1 MKQLLTTL
9 ILLLSVGSLFSQTT
23 LSITE
28 ARSSDANGILT
39 NLGTEVVIEGK
50 AIGTNYNPAGQT
62 FAIYSAQEGIG
73 ISVYSES
80 DALGYTFS
88 ANDNLRITGTLDQ
101 FRGLAQI
108 AATSIEVL
116 QNDGTAIEPRATT
129 VLDENTESALVTFR
143 NATVVDPANWRTDDL
158 GSGFNLQMTNGTETI
173 TVRIDSD
180 TDIAGMAAPT
190 GTFDITGLG
199 GQFDAQEPLD
209 EGYQLLPRSISDINP
224 YNTDGGG
231 GGNDPMYRVLTM
243 PEVRMND
250 ANGIPSLNDELVEVT
265 ATVYGLNRR
274 DGGLQ
279 FTIIDDNNVGV
290 GIFNFDNDF
299 GYTVAQGDMVTVQ
312 GTLGHF
318 NGLTQITPDTIMMIS
333 SDNPLVSPR
342 VVTELD
348 ESTESSLVVIEPVDV
363 EDATQWA
370 GNGGNFNV
378 NFISSTGA
386 TTAVRIEDQTEI
398 SNVSFPGT
406 VGTVYQ
412 GIGGQFDNNDPRDEG
427 YQLLPRDLDDIIFVL
442 NTQDQYQGAVSIY
455 PNPSES
461 MIHVKADDRVLGL
474 ELFDLQGRSLAQI
487 ADNNTMDAS
496 VLNTGAYLLVVTFEN
511 GVYAEKVFVK

>member
-1 MKQLLTTL
+1 MKQLFTTV
-9 ILLLSVGSLFSQTT
+9 ILLVLVGSLLSQTQ

-39 NLGTEVVIEGK
+39 NLGTQVVIEGK

-62 FAIYSAQEGIG
+62 FAIYSAQESLG

-80 DALGYTFS
+80 DPLGYTFN

-108 AATSIEVL
+108 AATSIEVI
-116 QNDGTAIEPRATT
+116 QNDGTAIEPRETT

-158 GSGFNLQMTNGTETI
+158 GSGFNLQMTNGTQTI

-199 GQFDAQEPLD
+199 GQFDPQEPLD
-209 EGYQLLPRSISDINP
+209 EGYQLLPRSITDINP

-231 GGNDPMYRVLTM
+231 GGGDPMYRVLTM

-265 ATVYGLNRR
+265 ATVYGVNRR

-299 GYTVAQGDMVTVQ
+299 GYSVEEGDMITVQ

-318 NGLTQITPDTIMMIS
+318 NGLTQITPDTIMMLS
-333 SDNPLVSPR
+333 SGNTLVNPRP
-342 VVTELD
+342 VTELD
-348 ESTESSLVVIEPVDV
+348 ETTESSLIFIEPVDV
-363 EDATQWA
+363 EDASQWA

-386 TTAVRIEDQTEI
+386 ITAVRIEDQTDI
-398 SNVSFPGT
+398 SNTSYPGT
-406 VGTVYQ
+406 IGTVYQ

-427 YQLLPRDLDDIIFVL
+427 YQLLPRDLEDIIFVL
-442 NTQDQYQGAVSIY
+442 NTEDQYQGEVSIY

-461 MIHVKADDRVLGL
+461 DITIDSDDAVLAATVY
-474 ELFDLQGRSLAQI
+474 DWQGRRLVSTLDKQTIDVSALASGI
-487 ADNNTMDAS
+487 Y
-496 VLNTGAYLLVVTFEN
+496 VLLIEFEE
-511 GVYAEKVFVK
+511 GVRIEKITVK